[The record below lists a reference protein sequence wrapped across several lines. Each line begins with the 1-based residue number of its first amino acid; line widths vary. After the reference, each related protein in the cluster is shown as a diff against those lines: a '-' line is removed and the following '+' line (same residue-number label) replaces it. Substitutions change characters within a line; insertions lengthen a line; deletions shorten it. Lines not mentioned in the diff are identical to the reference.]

1 MRRGCEISEQA
12 IDAKKLLNVQEDSM
26 QYDWEGTSLHTRIKK
41 TKAFIAWL
49 ALLSVLLV
57 VHALKT

>member
-1 MRRGCEISEQA
+1 
-12 IDAKKLLNVQEDSM
+12 M

-49 ALLSVLLV
+49 ALLSLLLV
-57 VHALKT
+57 VHVFKTYSSL